1 MHFILWPRKQR
12 SKRTL
17 RVQLCELLSSH
28 NFNERMYLHLPTCM
42 VDICDV
48 VPLGGL
54 PAGVVDDCEELV
66 LPLLGG
72 VLGLGDRAE
81 QLATDLEVHAELHL
95 LHHLLTPPTGPAVHK
110 PGNGG

>member
-1 MHFILWPRKQR
+1 
-12 SKRTL
+12 
-17 RVQLCELLSSH
+17 
-28 NFNERMYLHLPTCM
+28 M

-81 QLATDLEVHAELHL
+81 QLATDLEVDAELHL

-110 PGNGG
+110 PATEDKYQIMKKRNPPKTEVFVTDQTCRS